1 MLDKKKYVILS
12 DFASLQD
19 GESSQSCIPECVM
32 ELQHDDIGLE
42 DSNDVLMDD
51 DEEMIEMESGSSGDE
66 LDPETSG
73 LGSSAIEDGDLTNVL
88 IGQRESRLRYKVS
101 KSWCLLFS
109 AYLYANFL
117 VRKGALNLPAR
128 GCGDF
133 YLMIYC
139 PSS

>member
-1 MLDKKKYVILS
+1 MLDKKKYIILS
-12 DFASLQD
+12 DFTSLQD
-19 GESSQSCIPECVM
+19 GESSQSCIPESVM

-88 IGQRESRLRYKVS
+88 IGLRGSRLRYKVS
-101 KSWCLLFS
+101 KC
-109 AYLYANFL
+109 
-117 VRKGALNLPAR
+117 
-128 GCGDF
+128 
-133 YLMIYC
+133 
-139 PSS
+139 